1 MRIKK
6 YILFFFTGILLV
18 VNSAFYKPDQTDEE
32 EYSLKAAFLYR
43 FTDYVDW
50 GNNNTDQNFTIAV
63 LGESKITTPLNEIAK
78 DKKVKDKSMFIKEY
92 KDINDAGNCQ
102 VIFVSKNYTGNIES
116 IVSKVGDKP
125 ILIITEQPG
134 SCEKGADINFFV
146 LENKLKFEI
155 NQKAVAK
162 AGLRISSQLL
172 QHATLINTP

>member
-6 YILFFFTGILLV
+6 IILFFLTGMLLV
-18 VNSAFYKPDQTDEE
+18 VNSAFYRPAQTDEE

-50 GNNNTDQNFTIAV
+50 GINNDQNFTIAV
-63 LGESKITTPLNEIAK
+63 LGESEITTPLNEIARN
-78 DKKVKDKSMFIKEY
+78 KKVKDKSMYIKEY
-92 KDINDAGNCQ
+92 KDINEAGSCQ
-102 VIFVSKNYTGNIES
+102 VVFVSKNYTGNIES
-116 IVSKVGDKP
+116 VISKVGDKP
-125 ILIITEQPG
+125 VLIITEQPG
-134 SCEKGADINFFV
+134 ACEKGADINFFV